1 MAEALLELRFYPF
14 PIAEV
19 FGVELGLPGRWR
31 QQEVKMHPLRLQIDE
46 REEDTDRFS
55 PRAWNFYEALTEDG
69 FLVVNFFAHH
79 AKMRYNLNIPYKTR
93 TPQGCRALQAL
104 MKERLKLEGV
114 PTNLAPSSV
123 LDAMIGAY
131 VAWSLPKGKDKLDY
145 KLFRDD
151 KNRLYLDPLQL
162 T

>member
-1 MAEALLELRFYPF
+1 
-14 PIAEV
+14 
-19 FGVELGLPGRWR
+19 
-31 QQEVKMHPLRLQIDE
+31 MHPLRLRIDE
-46 REEDTDRFS
+46 RKEDTDRFS
-55 PRAWNFYEALTEDG
+55 PRAWKFYRRLSGEG
-69 FLVVNFFAHH
+69 FFVVNFFAHH
-79 AKMRYNLNIPYKTR
+79 AKLRYGLSIPYKNR

-131 VAWSLPKGKDKLDY
+131 AAWSLFKGKDKLDF
-145 KLFRDD
+145 KLYQDD
-151 KNRLYLDPLQL
+151 KDRLYFDPLRL